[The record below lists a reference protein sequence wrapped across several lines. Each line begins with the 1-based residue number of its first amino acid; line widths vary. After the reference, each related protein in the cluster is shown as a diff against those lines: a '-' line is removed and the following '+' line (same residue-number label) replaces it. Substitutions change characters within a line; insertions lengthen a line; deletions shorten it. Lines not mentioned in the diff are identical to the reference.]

1 MKQKI
6 FGRLISFAAA
16 FCMMTTAS
24 VMCTEATA
32 FAADSQSTDEPENA
46 LRFEVYVI
54 DEETRQPIPN
64 VTVRLEKRYFTELPS
79 SGDHEYTGEVE
90 VLETWNTSYAEVHL
104 SVAYE
109 YTPEKPYD
117 VFAVAYDIPDGY
129 NWYGEKTAYV
139 WWNCLNVYSTLE
151 TGHIRLQKDKD
162 ADFPVVGTYTKN
174 IRVVDVDT
182 HELIPNLDCAVVNKS
197 TGEEIYRW
205 NTSQEP
211 LAVVSGLEYRFE
223 DQTLKNT
230 IEYEVRFL
238 NMPENY
244 IVNYM
249 GLKDY
254 SPIYYWWSWY
264 ESGKTEHD
272 EPIELYN
279 TDPDAPRDP
288 MIETTTP
295 EETTSF
301 TSSTTTT
308 TTAATDITTTAT
320 SESESVTT
328 TAATDIT
335 TTATSGSESVTTT
348 TTTDAA
354 TTISESASITTTT
367 AATNGT
373 DTDLPQTGNNSKTNI
388 LIAVGAL
395 LLTAAGAWAVA
406 SSGILRRKED
416 EQ

>member
-32 FAADSQSTDEPENA
+32 FATDSQSTDEPENA

-54 DEETRQPIPN
+54 DEETLEPIPN
-64 VTVRLEKRYFTELPS
+64 LNVHLEKRY
-79 SGDHEYTGEVE
+79 YTSTPDGHKYIGEFE
-90 VLETWNTSYAEVHL
+90 ILEKWNTSDSNPYL
-104 SVAYE
+104 SDVYE
-109 YTPEKPYD
+109 YTPETPYEI
-117 VFAVAYDIPDGY
+117 VAVVDDIQIGY
-129 NWYGEKTAYV
+129 NYYGQKTGYLKFEFLYV
-139 WWNCLNVYSTLE
+139 TKYSCKGTIKLK
-151 TGHIRLQKDKD
+151 KDIE
-162 ADFPVVGTYTKN
+162 AEFPVKGTYTKK
-174 IRVVDVDT
+174 ISVVDVDT

-249 GLKDY
+249 GQKDY

-272 EPIELYN
+272 ELIELYN

-288 MIETTTP
+288 MIETTTA

-308 TTAATDITTTAT
+308 TTTVTDITTTAT

-335 TTATSGSESVTTT
+335 TTATSESESVTTT

-354 TTISESASITTTT
+354 TTISESASTATTT

-406 SSGILRRKED
+406 SSGVLRRKED